1 MPASTPPAPPVSTS
15 RRLWF
20 TLGGVA
26 AGLVTAFFAVV
37 GDGVSSSGAGALGVL
52 LEHGHTAVWA
62 LLTTALAWAAVQG
75 RWQRASSIL
84 AAAALALYLAFL
96 AALLTNP

>member
-1 MPASTPPAPPVSTS
+1 MPASNPPAPHAGTS

-20 TLGGVA
+20 ALGGVA
-26 AGLVTAFFAVV
+26 AGLVTAVFAVV
-37 GDGVSSSGAGALGVL
+37 GDGVTATGTGALGVL

-75 RWQRASSIL
+75 RWQRASSVL
-84 AAAALALYLAFL
+84 AVAALVLYLAFL
-96 AALLTNP
+96 AALLIKP